1 MASRLNFGTGAIVNP
16 LEGLQQ
22 AVTSVG
28 GVFDKYV
35 QREQDRE
42 DRLARESEDR
52 RRYETQLGRYD
63 RQEQESLRRYEEG
76 KELNKLEREEMR
88 KRYEIADARQA
99 AADKRAEKDQLWQD
113 QERNRLSKE
122 RDEANKFA
130 TGALTLAGAAKEDAA
145 GIARGQIVDR
155 YMHEAEKDAAAKG
168 KRLVGDIKLG
178 ESIDP
183 TLQGA
188 SYIPLEKEQEAR
200 AGLEAA
206 ASRVGQTAILNDPTY
221 KARIAEQLRTQGV
234 TPTAERIN
242 AIAAEGLTGRLTD
255 AQVAERDKEY
265 FNQLARITGLTSG
278 KQETKDENGNVI
290 SVSSGT
296 SSKPKSTAELRANLG
311 NDVLGVVKGVFGD
324 TDKTSWLGLVDS
336 DGKNMTQSLQEVV
349 KFAQDPKAN
358 KDPRVA
364 KAAITQMITD
374 AYIAGEPLGSMSTD
388 KRLNQFENVYN
399 TVASQVASGQ
409 RTLESDRDVLLDK
422 LNSAMVKPY
431 ENAERS
437 ARSLLT
443 QLSKPVATSATVP
456 GIATAPTNAEIAANQ
471 SNRLPQE
478 PVVNTS
484 AGISPTQLQLAPKDA
499 VGVLQQVKSNPELDA
514 MNSALADAGV
524 APSRRLVLL
533 KQAVDSNDYSRVHQA
548 LSGRLTPQ
556 EQANKEAKTLLRNSY
571 NSLDAAIVDPAVQY
585 VRRLGDLV
593 PTTSTIPNL
602 NELVRQGNQGLAQ

>member
-1 MASRLNFGTGAIVNP
+1 MASRLNFSTGAIVNP

-42 DRLARESEDR
+42 DRLAREAEDR

-63 RQEQESLRRYEEG
+63 RQEQENLRRYEEG
-76 KELNKLEREEMR
+76 KELNKLEREEAR
-88 KRYEIADARQA
+88 NRWDAGYKLQLDA
-99 AADKRAEKDQLWQD
+99 AERARKDQEYQD
-113 QERNRLSKE
+113 AERTRLDKE
-122 RDEANKFA
+122 RAQAEAFA

-206 ASRVGQTAILNDPTY
+206 ASRVGQTAIANDPTY
-221 KARIAEQLRTQGV
+221 KARIAEQLKAQGI
-234 TPTAERIN
+234 TPTVERVN
-242 AIAAEGLTGRLTD
+242 AIAAEGLIGRLTD
-255 AQVAERDKEY
+255 AQVVERDKEY

-278 KQETKDENGNVI
+278 KQEVKDENGNVI
-290 SVSSGT
+290 SVGSGT

-311 NDVLGVVKGVFGD
+311 SDVLGVVKGVFGD

-336 DGKNMTQSLQEVV
+336 NGKNMTQSLQEVV
-349 KFAQDPKAN
+349 KYAQDPKAN

-374 AYIAGEPLGSMSTD
+374 AYIAGEPLDSMSTD
-388 KRLNQFENVYN
+388 KRLSQFENVYN

-409 RTLESDRDVLLDK
+409 RTLESDRDVLLDR

-437 ARSLLT
+437 TRSLLT
-443 QLSKPVATSATVP
+443 QLSKPVATSAA
-456 GIATAPTNAEIAANQ
+456 ATTPINAETSTNQ
-471 SNRLPQE
+471 PNRLPQE
-478 PVVNTS
+478 PVVDTS

-499 VGVLQQVKSNPELDA
+499 VGVLQQVKSSPELDA

-533 KQAVDSNDYSRVHQA
+533 KQAVDNNDYSTVHQA

-571 NSLDAAIVDPAVQY
+571 NSLDAAIVDPAMQY
-585 VRRLGDLV
+585 VRRL
-593 PTTSTIPNL
+593 
-602 NELVRQGNQGLAQ
+602 AQ

>member
-1 MASRLNFGTGAIVNP
+1 MASRLNFSTGAIVNP

-42 DRLARESEDR
+42 DRLAREAEDR

-76 KELNKLEREEMR
+76 KELNKLEREE
-88 KRYEIADARQA
+88 A
-99 AADKRAEKDQLWQD
+99 
-113 QERNRLSKE
+113 RNRWDAGYKLQLGAAERAIKAQEDQDAERARLGKE

-130 TGALTLAGAAKEDAA
+130 TVGLTLAGVAKQDAA
-145 GIARGQIVDR
+145 DITRGQIVDR
-155 YMHEAEKDAAAKG
+155 YMYEAEKDAATKG

-221 KARIAEQLRTQGV
+221 KARIAEQLKTQGV
-234 TPTAERIN
+234 TPTTERVN

-255 AQVAERDKEY
+255 AQVVERDKEY
-265 FNQLARITGLTSG
+265 FNQLARVTGLTSG
-278 KQETKDENGNVI
+278 KQEVKDENGNVI
-290 SVSSGT
+290 SVGSGT

-311 NDVLGVVKGVFGD
+311 SDVLGVVKGVFGD

-336 DGKNMTQSLQEVV
+336 NGKNMTQSLQEVV

-431 ENAERS
+431 ESAETS
-437 ARSLLT
+437 TRSLLT
-443 QLSKPVATSATVP
+443 QLSRPVAGAN
-456 GIATAPTNAEIAANQ
+456 APT
-471 SNRLPQE
+471 
-478 PVVNTS
+478 VNTS
-484 AGISPTQLQLAPKDA
+484 AVTAPGNTAESVNTSSAPNTLPQELPAVARQTQLHPKEA
-499 VGVLQQVKSNPELDA
+499 VSVLQQVSSNPELGA
-514 MNSALADAGV
+514 INSALADAGV
-524 APSRRLVLL
+524 APSRQLVLL

-556 EQANKEAKTLLRNSY
+556 EQANKEAKELLRNSY
-571 NSLDAAIVDPAVQY
+571 NSLDVAIVDPAMQY
-585 VRRLGDLV
+585 VRRLGGLV
-593 PTTSTIPNL
+593 PSTGSVLNL

>member
-42 DRLARESEDR
+42 DRLAREAEDR

>member
-1 MASRLNFGTGAIVNP
+1 MASRLNFSTGAIVNP

-42 DRLARESEDR
+42 DRLAREAEDR

-63 RQEQESLRRYEEG
+63 RQEQENLRRYEEG
-76 KELNKLEREEMR
+76 KELNKLEREEAR
-88 KRYEIADARQA
+88 NRWDAGYKLQLDA
-99 AADKRAEKDQLWQD
+99 AERARKDQEYQD
-113 QERNRLSKE
+113 AERTRLDKE
-122 RDEANKFA
+122 RAQAEAFA

-206 ASRVGQTAILNDPTY
+206 ASRVGQTAIANDPTY
-221 KARIAEQLRTQGV
+221 KARIAEQLKAQGI
-234 TPTAERIN
+234 TPTVERVN
-242 AIAAEGLTGRLTD
+242 AIAAEGLIGRLTD
-255 AQVAERDKEY
+255 AQVVERDKEY

-278 KQETKDENGNVI
+278 KQEVKDENGNVI
-290 SVSSGT
+290 SVGSGT

-311 NDVLGVVKGVFGD
+311 SDVLGVVKGVFGD

-336 DGKNMTQSLQEVV
+336 NGKNMTQSLQEVV
-349 KFAQDPKAN
+349 KYAQDPKAN

-374 AYIAGEPLGSMSTD
+374 AYIAGEPLDSMSTD
-388 KRLNQFENVYN
+388 KRLSQFENVYN

-437 ARSLLT
+437 TRSLLT
-443 QLSKPVATSATVP
+443 QLSKPVATSAA
-456 GIATAPTNAEIAANQ
+456 ATTPINAETSTNQ
-471 SNRLPQE
+471 PNRLPQE
-478 PVVNTS
+478 PVVDTS

-499 VGVLQQVKSNPELDA
+499 VGVLQQVKSSPELDA

-533 KQAVDSNDYSRVHQA
+533 KQAVDNNDYSTVHQV

-571 NSLDAAIVDPAVQY
+571 NSLDAAIVDPAMQY
-585 VRRLGDLV
+585 VRRL
-593 PTTSTIPNL
+593 
-602 NELVRQGNQGLAQ
+602 AQ